1 MAGAGKGTGAPRV
14 PKPTELTRVR
24 TRLTVGET
32 QVCVAAFDG
41 AWCARLSYADA
52 ERVFVPAPEGLFVPR
67 VASRWMLI
75 DEATCQVC
83 GLTVGL
89 GALTMAGQQRAHR
102 RLYRMISLAPAECSW
117 GPGRI
122 VCKACGRGEHVSPKS
137 FVRIQ
142 AHTGAIEAELS
153 VELRLSDQGYEVAHT
168 RTTVALSEAALHE
181 AEADLFERAAKRL
194 RQYWEV
200 PSHPLDVLDPNE
212 SEADSLDT
220 SPA

>member
-1 MAGAGKGTGAPRV
+1 M
-14 PKPTELTRVR
+14 
-24 TRLTVGET
+24 
-32 QVCVAAFDG
+32 CVAAFDG
-41 AWCARLSYADA
+41 AWCARLAYADT
-52 ERVFVPAPEGLFVPR
+52 ERIFVPAPEGLFVPT
-67 VASRWMLI
+67 VASRWMLLS
-75 DEATCQVC
+75 EATCQVC

-102 RLYRMISLAPAECSW
+102 RLYRMLSLAPQECSW

-137 FVRIQ
+137 FVHIQ

-153 VELRLSDQGYEVAHT
+153 VELRLSDQGHEVALM
-168 RTTVALSEAALHE
+168 RSSVALSEAALHS

-212 SEADSLDT
+212 GEADSLDT